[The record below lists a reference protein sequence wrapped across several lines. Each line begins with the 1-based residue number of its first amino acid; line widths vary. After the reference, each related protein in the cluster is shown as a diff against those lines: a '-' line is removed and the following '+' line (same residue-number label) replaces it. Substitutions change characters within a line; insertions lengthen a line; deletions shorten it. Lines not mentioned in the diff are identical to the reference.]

1 MTTTKENEEVNSWE
15 KIAGLL
21 RQEDKVLLED
31 YIESIS
37 ARELVRALSHMP
49 TEDQTHL
56 LMLLSPD
63 YSAYLLEEIPD
74 VQASKLIEKL
84 PISEAATILN
94 EMQSSEQADLLAT
107 INEESAEAILAEMKP
122 EEAEDARML
131 LSYEPDVAGGLM
143 ITEYLAFKTTDVV
156 KDVVENMTENADT
169 YSDYHVQY
177 IYVVSKA
184 GKLEGVLRIRD
195 LLLSKPSTVLSSIMI
210 RKPLCVSIQMSLDA
224 LLTFFEDH
232 EFFGV
237 PVVDDQHH
245 MMGVVLRRDVLE
257 AAASRADSEHLRT
270 QGIIGGEELRTMP
283 VLLRARRR
291 LSWLSVNIVL
301 NIIAAS
307 VIALYQD
314 TLSSVIALAVFLP
327 IISDMSGCSGNQAVA
342 VSMRELSL
350 NIIKPFEVLR
360 VWWQEVSVGLI
371 NGSVLGIL
379 VGLAAW
385 LWKGNPYLGLVVGGA
400 LALNTLVAVSL
411 GGAIPLILKRLD
423 MDPAL
428 ASSPI
433 LTTITDMFG
442 FFLVLSFAT
451 AVLPLLQ

>member
-1 MTTTKENEEVNSWE
+1 MQENEVIHPWDKLTN
-15 KIAGLL
+15 LL
-21 RQEDKVLLED
+21 QQENRQLLED

-37 ARELVRALSHMP
+37 ARELVLALSHMD
-49 TEDQTHL
+49 TEEQTQL
-56 LMLLSPD
+56 LSLLSPD
-63 YSAYLLEEIPD
+63 YSAYLLEEIPEAH
-74 VQASKLIEKL
+74 ASKLIRKL
-84 PISEAATILN
+84 PVAEAAIILN
-94 EMQSSEQADLLAT
+94 EMQSSEQADLLAALSEV
-107 INEESAEAILAEMKP
+107 NAEAILAEMKP

-131 LSYEPDVAGGLM
+131 LSYEGDEAGGLM
-143 ITEYLAFKTTDVV
+143 ITEYLAFKTTDTV
-156 KDVVENMTENADT
+156 KDVIENMTQNSDT
-169 YSDYHVQY
+169 YSDYNVQY
-177 IYVVSKA
+177 IYVINED

-195 LLLSKPSTVLSSIMI
+195 LLLSKPVTVLSTIMI
-210 RKPLCVSIQMSLDA
+210 SKPLCVTLQTGLDA
-224 LLTFFEDH
+224 LLSFFDDH

-237 PVVDDQHH
+237 PVVDGQFR
-245 MMGVVLRRDVLE
+245 MQGVVLRRDVLE
-257 AAASRADSEHLRT
+257 AAADRSDSEHMRT

-283 VLLRARRR
+283 VLLRSRRR
-291 LSWLSVNIVL
+291 LSWLSVNILL
-301 NIIAAS
+301 NIVAAS

-360 VWWQEVSVGLI
+360 VWWQEISVGLI
-371 NGSVLGIL
+371 NGTVLGLL
-379 VGLAAW
+379 VGVAAW
-385 LWKGNPYLGLVVGGA
+385 LWKGNPYLGMVVGGA
-400 LALNTLVAVSL
+400 LAVNTLVAVSI
-411 GGAIPLILKRLD
+411 GGAIPLILKKIG

-451 AVLPLLQ
+451 AVLPLLK